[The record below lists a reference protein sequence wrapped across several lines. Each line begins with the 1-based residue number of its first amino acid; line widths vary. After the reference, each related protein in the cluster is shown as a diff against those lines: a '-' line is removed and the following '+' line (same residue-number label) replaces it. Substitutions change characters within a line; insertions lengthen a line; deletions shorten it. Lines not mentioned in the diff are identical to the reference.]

1 MDKIKDFV
9 ANVLVGNNAEAK
21 SVFNEMVSEISLERL
36 NERKVEI
43 AQSLFQT
50 EESVEEGALGAA
62 LGSGAG
68 AMLGGPVGAALGGY
82 LGHKTGDMA
91 PGLAKKTGR
100 VLKKVAGIGG
110 GAVVGGALGG
120 PLGALGGGYLGHRM
134 TKEQLEA
141 LDEISTR
148 TLARAATAASD
159 PEADYVY
166 DKSHDP
172 QKFADYAKKTKGPKA
187 AANVQRAADGV
198 GHFPRANHVSGR
210 GDPLR
215 DRDMRSTNPN
225 MVTKAGKLTKG
236 AQKGLKSSLTREE
249 IESLDEKAKSPEQ
262 QNFMGMVYAA
272 KKGMKPASPEVAR
285 AAAGMTTKQ
294 AREYAATKHAEL
306 PKQEGWFGGDDKT
319 VPPPKPEPKQPPAA
333 ADKPNPTVG
342 GAMDAMKNRQK
353 MLQDI

>member
-21 SVFNEMVSEISLERL
+21 NVFNEMISEISLERL
-36 NERKVEI
+36 NERKTEI
-43 AQSLFQT
+43 AQNLFKT
-50 EESVEEGALGAA
+50 EEPVIEEESVEEGALGAA

-134 TKEQLEA
+134 TKEE
-141 LDEISTR
+141 LD
-148 TLARAATAASD
+148 A
-159 PEADYVY
+159 
-166 DKSHDP
+166 
-172 QKFADYAKKTKGPKA
+172 
-187 AANVQRAADGV
+187 
-198 GHFPRANHVSGR
+198 
-210 GDPLR
+210 
-215 DRDMRSTNPN
+215 
-225 MVTKAGKLTKG
+225 
-236 AQKGLKSSLTREE
+236 
-249 IESLDEKAKSPEQ
+249 LDEKAKSPEQ
-262 QNFMGMVYAA
+262 QKFMGMVYAA
-272 KKGMKPASPEVAR
+272 KKGEKAASPEVAR